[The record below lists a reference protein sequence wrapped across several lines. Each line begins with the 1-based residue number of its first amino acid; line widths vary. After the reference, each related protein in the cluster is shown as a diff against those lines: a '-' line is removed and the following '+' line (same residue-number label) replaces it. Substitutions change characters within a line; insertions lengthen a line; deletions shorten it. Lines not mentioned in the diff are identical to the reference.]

1 MDTATDTPSQTQRA
15 ARPQAHAA
23 HPRRGA
29 QAATEPRVLASDDTG
44 RAPLEAV
51 GGKAERLGALV
62 ADGASVPEF
71 FCVTTAVF
79 DDVVAGVSR
88 EVDAALAGVD
98 YRDRRGVRAASETV
112 RAAFLR
118 AGLPERD
125 RTALVDAFDRDF
137 GPETLVSV
145 RSSAVGEDS
154 AKDSFAGQLDTYLFV
169 RRDSLVESVLR
180 CFASAYCERAL
191 LYRHLRGLP
200 PGAVRAAVVVQRMIE
215 SRAAGVL
222 FTANPTTGDTNDV
235 VVSAGLGLGEGV
247 VGGTVEC
254 DTYYVNAATGAVRE
268 RVVVAK
274 TSRVAFD
281 AASGSGTVVAEVA
294 PADQHAPVLDDP
306 TVRALAAIG
315 SGIAA
320 RAGAPQDVEW
330 AVDGSGS
337 IYVLQAR
344 PITALTA
351 GRQAIFDNSNVVESY
366 PGLSL
371 PLTFSFVRLGYE
383 VLFRESSRLFGVSAK
398 ALEKN
403 HDIYP
408 NLLGLLD
415 GRIYYNITHWYRL
428 FLQLP
433 GLEKAIPA
441 WEKALGIERRFVPP
455 PKRRTVWEALAR
467 IPVTIAV
474 VFRLLRNWRALPGM
488 VQRFQASCRRIDEEA
503 RARDVASLEAHEL
516 LDLAEDY
523 GRDLRPKYSVTVVN
537 DFVTQQLYEVIG
549 RLVARWGLGEPVA
562 TRNALLCG
570 ERGMDS
576 VEPVRSVVRLAERV
590 RAHAGLRDLFA
601 SGLDATAV
609 LARVKEDAAFAD
621 FASAVRAHVE
631 VYGDRTL
638 EELKLETR
646 TLADRPEQLVSTLR
660 NYLRGGQS
668 VDDMERREQ
677 AIRRGAEEAVQAR
690 LRGHALRR
698 AVFRFVLSTC
708 RWGIKTRENLR
719 LARSRSF
726 GIFKRIYR
734 AMGAR
739 FAERGLLDGAE
750 DVFYLGIEE
759 IAAHVRGESLTRDV
773 RALVALRKKE
783 YEGFRAQSLAGRIVT
798 HGPVYANRL
807 ERALGLRDDVERMQG
822 IGCSPG
828 RVCAPA
834 RVVLD
839 PTAEVEVG
847 GEVLVASSTDPGWVF
862 LMVAAGGL
870 VSEKGS
876 VLSHTAIIGRELG
889 IPTVVG
895 VKDAT
900 TLLTNGVVVELDGEA
915 GTVTLRPPAGT
926 VDDPSSE
933 KQP

>member
-1 MDTATDTPSQTQRA
+1 
-15 ARPQAHAA
+15 
-23 HPRRGA
+23 
-29 QAATEPRVLASDDTG
+29 
-44 RAPLEAV
+44 
-51 GGKAERLGALV
+51 
-62 ADGASVPEF
+62 VP
-71 FCVTTAVF
+71 A
-79 DDVVAGVSR
+79 
-88 EVDAALAGVD
+88 
-98 YRDRRGVRAASETV
+98 
-112 RAAFLR
+112 
-118 AGLPERD
+118 
-125 RTALVDAFDRDF
+125 
-137 GPETLVSV
+137 
-145 RSSAVGEDS
+145 
-154 AKDSFAGQLDTYLFV
+154 
-169 RRDSLVESVLR
+169 
-180 CFASAYCERAL
+180 
-191 LYRHLRGLP
+191 
-200 PGAVRAAVVVQRMIE
+200 
-215 SRAAGVL
+215 
-222 FTANPTTGDTNDV
+222 
-235 VVSAGLGLGEGV
+235 
-247 VGGTVEC
+247 
-254 DTYYVNAATGAVRE
+254 
-268 RVVVAK
+268 
-274 TSRVAFD
+274 
-281 AASGSGTVVAEVA
+281 
-294 PADQHAPVLDDP
+294 LDDA
-306 TVRALAAIG
+306 TVRALAEIG

-320 RAGAPQDVEW
+320 RAGKPQDVEW
-330 AVDGSGS
+330 AVDERGS

-383 VLFRESSRLFGVSAK
+383 VLFRESSRLFGVSPA

-415 GRIYYNITHWYRL
+415 GRIYYNITNWYRL

-455 PKRRTVWEALAR
+455 PRRRTPWAALAR

-474 VFRLLRNWRALPGM
+474 VFRLLGNWRSLPAM
-488 VQRFQASCRRIDEEA
+488 VASFQASCRRIDDDA
-503 RARDVASLEAHEL
+503 RARDLASLEAHEL

-549 RLVARWGLGEPVA
+549 RLVARWGLGEAVA

-570 ERGMDS
+570 ERGMES
-576 VEPVRSVVRLAERV
+576 VEPVRSIVRLAERI
-590 RAHAGLRDLFA
+590 RAHAGLRELFA
-601 SGLDATAV
+601 SDLGPAAV
-609 LARVKEDAAFAD
+609 LARVNEDAAFAD
-621 FASAVRAHVE
+621 FAAAVRTHVE
-631 VYGDRTL
+631 AYGDRTL

-646 TLADRPEQLVSTLR
+646 TLADRPEQLVATLR
-660 NYLRGGQS
+660 NYLRGGQN

-677 AIRRGAEEAVQAR
+677 AIRRGAEEAVNAR
-690 LRGHALRR
+690 LAGHPVRR

-734 AMGAR
+734 AVGAR
-739 FAERGLLDGAE
+739 FAERGLLERPE
-750 DVFYLGIEE
+750 DVFFLGIEE
-759 IAAHVRGESLTRDV
+759 IAAFVRGESLTRDV
-773 RALVALRKKE
+773 GALVALRKKE
-783 YEGFRAQSLAGRIVT
+783 YDGFRTQSLAGRIVT
-798 HGPVYANRL
+798 HGVVYANRL
-807 ERALGLRDDVERMQG
+807 ERALGHHDDVEHLQG

-828 RVCAPA
+828 RVRAPV

-839 PTAEVEVG
+839 PTAETEIG

-900 TLLTNGVVVELDGEA
+900 TLLTDGAVVELDGEA
-915 GTVTLRPPAGT
+915 GTVTVRPPTDTIDGT
-926 VDDPSSE
+926 TGTTAETHP
-933 KQP
+933 